1 MRSNISSPAFPAISW
16 CAAAPSSALR
26 SSRSSDN
33 GRGID
38 PKDHQRIFD
47 LFRRAGTQD
56 KPGQGIGLAHVR
68 ALVRRLG
75 GTMSVASELHHGST
89 FTITLPIN
97 WNISNRNKR
106 QMSNPVTII
115 MIEDDEGHAR
125 LIERNIR
132 RSGVNNEIIPF
143 TNGTEAL
150 NYLFGK
156 DGTGLDHKGNAL
168 LILLDLNLPDTSGI
182 DILKRVKDNKYLK
195 TTPVVVL
202 TTTDDSHEIKRCY
215 ELGCNVYITKPVNY
229 ESFANAIRQLG
240 LFFSV
245 IQVPPSRHMTNATP
259 TLLYIDDDAALARL
273 VDRGLTR
280 LGFKVVHAA
289 DGQQGLDRLAQGG
302 IDAIALDQYMPGLD
316 GLETLEQIL
325 AIPGA
330 PPVVFV
336 TASQD
341 SAIAVTALKAG
352 AADYLVKDVQGDFI
366 PLLQVA
372 VTGALRQA
380 AIQKARD
387 EAEAEVHASRD
398 RYAALA
404 AEREVLLRE
413 VNHRV
418 GNSLQII
425 ASLLHLQA
433 NSASQDDVKAALTNA
448 MGRVAAVAQVHRRLY
463 TSHDLKSVLLNQY
476 LEALLEDLRR
486 SAEGN
491 RMSRLT
497 LKAEPIEID
506 PDRAV
511 AIGIIVNEL
520 VMNAV
525 KYAYPDGAGP
535 IHVELKA
542 TATISCSR
550 SPTTA
555 SASTSRPTRAPPAWD
570 SASSRRW
577 RPSSKPASSAI
588 PPIAAPGSCCNF
600 AASAPMRRN
609 LRAPP
614 RVDRYPISCN
624 HGSTITSR
632 PAK

>member
-1 MRSNISSPAFPAISW
+1 MT
-16 CAAAPSSALR
+16 SAT
-26 SSRSSDN
+26 
-33 GRGID
+33 
-38 PKDHQRIFD
+38 H
-47 LFRRAGTQD
+47 
-56 KPGQGIGLAHVR
+56 
-68 ALVRRLG
+68 
-75 GTMSVASELHHGST
+75 
-89 FTITLPIN
+89 
-97 WNISNRNKR
+97 
-106 QMSNPVTII
+106 
-115 MIEDDEGHAR
+115 
-125 LIERNIR
+125 
-132 RSGVNNEIIPF
+132 
-143 TNGTEAL
+143 
-150 NYLFGK
+150 
-156 DGTGLDHKGNAL
+156 
-168 LILLDLNLPDTSGI
+168 
-182 DILKRVKDNKYLK
+182 
-195 TTPVVVL
+195 
-202 TTTDDSHEIKRCY
+202 
-215 ELGCNVYITKPVNY
+215 
-229 ESFANAIRQLG
+229 
-240 LFFSV
+240 
-245 IQVPPSRHMTNATP
+245 
-259 TLLYIDDDAALARL
+259 TLLYIDDDKTLARL

-280 LGFKVVHAA
+280 AGFSVVHAA
-289 DGQQGLDRLAQGG
+289 SGQQGLDRLAQGG
-302 IDAIALDQYMPGLD
+302 IDVVALDQYMPGLD

-325 AIPGA
+325 RIPDA

-336 TASQD
+336 TAAQD

-372 VTGALRQA
+372 VNGALRQA
-380 AIQKARD
+380 SIQRARD

-433 NSASQDDVKAALTNA
+433 STAAQEDVKAALTNA

-463 TSHDLKSVLLNQY
+463 TSQDLKSVLLNQY
-476 LEALLEDLRR
+476 LDALLEDLRR

-542 TATISCSR
+542 QGDDLLLSIADDGVGLNVKTDPR
-550 SPTTA
+550 STGMGQRIVSAMA
-555 SASTSRPTRAPPAWD
+555 SKLEASVERDPKHTGTRVLVRFQRAHAPAPK
-570 SASSRRW
+570 SAN
-577 RPSSKPASSAI
+577 
-588 PPIAAPGSCCNF
+588 AAAG
-600 AASAPMRRN
+600 
-609 LRAPP
+609 
-614 RVDRYPISCN
+614 
-624 HGSTITSR
+624 
-632 PAK
+632 